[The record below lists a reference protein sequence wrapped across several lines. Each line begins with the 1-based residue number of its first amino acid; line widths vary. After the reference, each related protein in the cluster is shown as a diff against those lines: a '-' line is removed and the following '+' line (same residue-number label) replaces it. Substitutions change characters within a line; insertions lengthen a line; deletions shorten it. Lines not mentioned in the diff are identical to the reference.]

1 MMLPIVSNS
10 LVYKDEF
17 MLADNFN
24 SPFDIETA
32 ARFMNS
38 SHPFKINFTM
48 ALLCF
53 KGSIRIRL
61 NLEEHLLQT
70 NDVLTIL
77 PGYIGEC
84 LEISRDCKI
93 VLIAY
98 TWKRRFGESSATTY
112 SIAVFN
118 RITKF
123 PLLRM
128 QPGKMEEIMAI
139 YRLMRRRMQDT
150 GFQYTGE
157 ALGGYMQVLASIFY
171 QRVHED
177 LEQTPEPEAGNRQ
190 EVLFK
195 KFMELLQEH
204 YTKERSVA
212 FYAGK
217 MCLTPK
223 YLSISVRKASG
234 RHAGEWIRE
243 LVILE
248 AKALLKSREY
258 TVQQV
263 CDMLNFANPSFFGK
277 YFKAATGCSPRKYML
292 E

>member
-98 TWKRRFGESSATTY
+98 TWKRRFGESSATY

-177 LEQTPEPEAGNRQ
+177 LEQTPEPEAWIPAEPTA
-190 EVLFK
+190 EVKIL
-195 KFMELLQEH
+195 
-204 YTKERSVA
+204 
-212 FYAGK
+212 
-217 MCLTPK
+217 
-223 YLSISVRKASG
+223 
-234 RHAGEWIRE
+234 AGEKPEKMPEAEALEEKPEEMQAVKPGRIRAVRPE
-243 LVILE
+243 
-248 AKALLKSREY
+248 
-258 TVQQV
+258 QQR
-263 CDMLNFANPSFFGK
+263 LSH
-277 YFKAATGCSPRKYML
+277 RK
-292 E
+292 